1 MQIINNL
8 VICIFLSII
17 FIAINNIYRHKISN
31 LLGLLDFPDNNRK
44 FHDQTTPLI
53 GSFPLILSLLIYSI
67 FCSEKNVFFIYIFL
81 ISMFFFIVGLI
92 DDKYNIEYKNRFL
105 LTIFI
110 SAIFLFFKEEF
121 LINSIYLET
130 FEIHKPLIKF
140 HSMILT
146 ITCVVILI
154 NTFNFTDGINALSSY
169 VAIVWLGSLL
179 LLSQSIIPIIVFLI
193 ICLLI
198 NSFFI
203 LKGNYFIGDSGTLF
217 LSSFIAFTTVYIFNN
232 SNSISYENIFL
243 IFMIPGLD
251 MIRLVF
257 VRLKNKKNPFL
268 PDRNHLHHFLIKK
281 YSLYQSLLIY
291 LLLMILP
298 IILYYIIEV
307 QLSIILGALLY
318 FFIIMKLKKT

>member
-1 MQIINNL
+1 MISFIICVFFSALCIYINN
-8 VICIFLSII
+8 
-17 FIAINNIYRHKISN
+17 NYRYEISN
-31 LLGLLDFPDNNRK
+31 YLRLVDQPDKIRK
-44 FHDQTTPLI
+44 FHKNTTPLI
-53 GSFPLILSLLIYSI
+53 GSLPIVISILV
-67 FCSEKNVFFIYIFL
+67 FVFFFNDNKINLNIVFFSTL
-81 ISMFFFIVGLI
+81 FFFIGLL
-92 DDKYNIEYKNRFL
+92 DDKYNINYKNRFL
-105 LTIFI
+105 LTII
-110 SAIFLFFKEEF
+110 VSAIFLYFKEEF

-146 ITCVVILI
+146 ITCIVILI

-169 VAIVWLGSLL
+169 IAIIWLGSLL
-179 LLSQSIIPIIVFLI
+179 LISQSIIPIIIFLI
-193 ICLLI
+193 ICLII

-203 LKGNYFIGDSGTLF
+203 LKGNYFMGDSGTLF
-217 LSSFIAFTTVYIFNN
+217 LSSFIAFSTIYIFNN

-281 YSLYQSLLIY
+281 YPLYQSLLIY
-291 LLLMILP
+291 SLLMILP
-298 IILYYIIEV
+298 IMLYYIIGV
-307 QLSIILGALLY
+307 QLSIMLGGLLY
-318 FFIIMKLKKT
+318 FFTILKLKKT

>member
-1 MQIINNL
+1 MNQMISFIICVFFSALCIYINN
-8 VICIFLSII
+8 
-17 FIAINNIYRHKISN
+17 NYRYEISN
-31 LLGLLDFPDNNRK
+31 YLRLVDQPDKIRK
-44 FHDQTTPLI
+44 FHKNTTPLI
-53 GSFPLILSLLIYSI
+53 GSLPIVISILV
-67 FCSEKNVFFIYIFL
+67 FVFFFNDNKINLNIVFFSTL
-81 ISMFFFIVGLI
+81 FFFIGLL
-92 DDKYNIEYKNRFL
+92 DDKYNINYKNRFL
-105 LTIFI
+105 LTII
-110 SAIFLFFKEEF
+110 VSAIFLYFKEEF
-121 LINSIYLET
+121 LINSVYFET
-130 FEIHKPLIKF
+130 FEIHKPLIKL

-146 ITCVVILI
+146 IICIIILI

-169 VAIVWLGSLL
+169 IAIMWLGSLL
-179 LLSQSIIPIIVFLI
+179 LISQSIIPIIIFLI
-193 ICLLI
+193 ICLII

-281 YSLYQSLLIY
+281 YPLYQSLLIY
-291 LLLMILP
+291 SLLMILP
-298 IILYYIIEV
+298 IMLYYIIGV
-307 QLSIILGALLY
+307 QLSIMLGGLLY
-318 FFIIMKLKKT
+318 FFTILKLKKT

>member
-1 MQIINNL
+1 MNQMISFIICVFFSALCIYINN
-8 VICIFLSII
+8 
-17 FIAINNIYRHKISN
+17 NYRYEISN
-31 LLGLLDFPDNNRK
+31 YLRLVDQPDKIRK
-44 FHDQTTPLI
+44 FHKNTTPLI
-53 GSFPLILSLLIYSI
+53 GSLPIVISILV
-67 FCSEKNVFFIYIFL
+67 FVFFFNDNKINLNIVFFSTL
-81 ISMFFFIVGLI
+81 FFFIGLL
-92 DDKYNIEYKNRFL
+92 DDKYNINYKNRFL
-105 LTIFI
+105 LTII
-110 SAIFLFFKEEF
+110 VSAIFLYFKEEF
-121 LINSIYLET
+121 LINSVYFET
-130 FEIHKPLIKF
+130 FEIHKPLIKL

-146 ITCVVILI
+146 IICIIILI

-169 VAIVWLGSLL
+169 IAIMWLGSLL
-179 LLSQSIIPIIVFLI
+179 LISQSIIPIIIFLI
-193 ICLLI
+193 ICLII

-217 LSSFIAFTTVYIFNN
+217 LSSFIAFSTIYIFNN

-298 IILYYIIEV
+298 IILYYIIGV
-307 QLSIILGALLY
+307 QLSIILGGLFY

>member
-1 MQIINNL
+1 MNQMISFIICVFFSALCIYINN
-8 VICIFLSII
+8 
-17 FIAINNIYRHKISN
+17 NYRYEISN
-31 LLGLLDFPDNNRK
+31 YLRLVDQPDKIRK
-44 FHDQTTPLI
+44 FHKNTTPLI
-53 GSFPLILSLLIYSI
+53 GSLPIVISILV
-67 FCSEKNVFFIYIFL
+67 FVFFFNDNKINLNIVFFSTL
-81 ISMFFFIVGLI
+81 FFFIGLL
-92 DDKYNIEYKNRFL
+92 DDKYNINYKNRFL
-105 LTIFI
+105 LTII
-110 SAIFLFFKEEF
+110 VSAIFLYFKEEF

-146 ITCVVILI
+146 ITCIVILI

-169 VAIVWLGSLL
+169 IAIIWLGSLL
-179 LLSQSIIPIIVFLI
+179 LISQSIIPIIIFLI
-193 ICLLI
+193 ICLII

-203 LKGNYFIGDSGTLF
+203 LKGNYFMGDSGTLF
-217 LSSFIAFTTVYIFNN
+217 LSSFIAFSTIYIFNN

-281 YSLYQSLLIY
+281 YPLYQSLLIY
-291 LLLMILP
+291 SLLMILP
-298 IILYYIIEV
+298 IMLYYIIGV
-307 QLSIILGALLY
+307 QLSIMLGGLLY
-318 FFIIMKLKKT
+318 FFTILKLKKT

>member
-1 MQIINNL
+1 MDQIISFIIS
-8 VICIFLSII
+8 VFFSAFCICI
-17 FIAINNIYRHKISN
+17 NNHYRYEISN
-31 LLGLLDFPDNNRK
+31 YLRLVDQPDKIRK
-44 FHDQTTPLI
+44 FHKKTTPLI
-53 GSFPLILSLLIYSI
+53 GSLPIVISILFFVYLFNDNRINLNI
-67 FCSEKNVFFIYIFL
+67 VFFCIL
-81 ISMFFFIVGLI
+81 FFFIGLL
-92 DDKYNIEYKNRFL
+92 DDKYNINYKNRFL
-105 LTIFI
+105 LTIII

-146 ITCVVILI
+146 ITCIIILI
-154 NTFNFTDGINALSSY
+154 NTFNFTDGINALSSFI
-169 VAIVWLGSLL
+169 AIVWLGSLL

-268 PDRNHLHHFLIKK
+268 PDRYHLHHFLIKK

-298 IILYYIIEV
+298 IMLYYIIGV
-307 QLSIILGALLY
+307 QLSIILGSLFY

>member
-1 MQIINNL
+1 MDQIISFIIC
-8 VICIFLSII
+8 VFFSAFCICI
-17 FIAINNIYRHKISN
+17 NNHYRYEISN
-31 LLGLLDFPDNNRK
+31 YLRLVDQPDKIRK
-44 FHDQTTPLI
+44 FHKKTTPLI
-53 GSFPLILSLLIYSI
+53 GSLPIVISILFFVYLFNDNRINLNI
-67 FCSEKNVFFIYIFL
+67 VFFCIL
-81 ISMFFFIVGLI
+81 FFFIGLL
-92 DDKYNIEYKNRFL
+92 DDKYNINYKNRFL
-105 LTIFI
+105 LTIII

-146 ITCVVILI
+146 ITCIVILI

-298 IILYYIIEV
+298 IILYFIIGV
-307 QLSIILGALLY
+307 QFSIMLGGLFY